1 MNEIQHSIL
10 HTLLEKRVEG
20 YKKLADQEVEFGWV
34 DKAYY
39 QGYINGLTFALK
51 MIDKYLEGSKEE

>member
-1 MNEIQHSIL
+1 MTGIPHSII
-10 HTLLEKRVEG
+10 HTLLETRVEG
-20 YKKLADQEVEFGWV
+20 YKKLADQEVEFGWIH
-34 DKAYY
+34 KAYY